1 MYRKFCIRKI
11 CLCLWFGFLVI
22 ISLWQSHRKLC
33 MFLLKDLLFMVSRLG
48 TAIVKPF
55 YPRASGGRAGAWAG
69 GRSGLETRP
78 RVTPASL
85 VVGFKTEPR
94 FKRRGDMQIPSLFL
108 FPLFRFV
115 PALLLRFAIVRST
128 INPFFS
134 FPSVR
139 KIALDN
145 PLSIIDILSE
155 NSFSFFS
162 FLNDVFLLRYFCPST
177 LKMNDECEK
186 Y

>member
-1 MYRKFCIRKI
+1 MFVFVVWVFSYHKLVAKPQKTLHVPSKGSAVHSVEARHRDRKAF
-11 CLCLWFGFLVI
+11 LPESFG
-22 ISLWQSHRKLC
+22 
-33 MFLLKDLLFMVSRLG
+33 
-48 TAIVKPF
+48 
-55 YPRASGGRAGAWAG
+55 RAGGRAGAWAG